1 MLIQSKNFKMGPILF
16 LLYPA
21 SSYFPRSYMC
31 CHMFSL
37 QYLQIHTFLFD
48 PQSNLTCIL
57 RDTSSLLALV
67 PVIVL
72 SCSLLFKDIIFILLG
87 SHFLPM
93 SYLPRN
99 LKRLPISHH
108 IKSIRLKKK
117 NQTKRKIL
125 ELNSYSN
132 SLKCLTMI
140 NFCHLSGLQFSQKTQ
155 KN

>member
-1 MLIQSKNFKMGPILF
+1 MLIQSKNFKVGPILF
-16 LLYPA
+16 FLYPA

-48 PQSNLTCIL
+48 PQSNLTCVL
-57 RDTSSLLALV
+57 RDTSSLLAPV
-67 PVIVL
+67 PVIVS
-72 SCSLLFKDIIFILLG
+72 SCSLLFKNTVFILLR
-87 SHFLPM
+87 SHFLPQV
-93 SYLPRN
+93 LPRN
-99 LKRLPISHH
+99 IKRLPIPHH
-108 IKSIRLKKK
+108 IKFTRLRKK
-117 NQTKRKIL
+117 NQTMRGKIL
-125 ELNSYSN
+125 DMNSYSN